1 MLPCPPSFLPVFY
14 VWLVLPS
21 LVLIDTTA
29 AADTLK
35 GLLQCMN
42 HEDCLGAN
50 RVCSHQ
56 DQKLTGMC
64 VCREG
69 YVRSGESF
77 ACVRKEV
84 NNARSIH
91 VTCETDEDCNR
102 NEVCMSWQ
110 YDPTLEYA
118 RKLRTKLSTG
128 ANKPEKHQFCIDAWI
143 IYNNHLEDL
152 DEPRTGGGLRSNR
165 RNFDAEEYLFG
176 GRRPPRVH
184 QQYIGF
190 AEDMMLILFLVC
202 ILATLVT
209 VHRAACYRQIQDARR
224 NTPLRHILPIAEDRP
239 PPYTGRSPDS
249 ADGLSAVV
257 CESSAPKTLSEAPP
271 PSYEEALYR
280 QTVRIPEPEEIE
292 DLTEQEGMMDGD
304 LGREV
309 QESTDNVDGVNCEPT
324 VEILIIQSIEDVQG
338 AHAATSCEIDVGDSE
353 NNNKSE
359 DNIDNIEFFNEKL
372 KNHEMEESEKPTKN
386 DEECNVSKSES
397 CEPDE
402 TGHVVNV

>member
-77 ACVRKEV
+77 ACVRKKV

-118 RKLRTKLSTG
+118 RKLRSKLSSG
-128 ANKPEKHQFCIDAWI
+128 ADKPEKHQFCIDAWI

-280 QTVRIPEPEEIE
+280 QTVRIPENQEQADQAEGVEIVV
-292 DLTEQEGMMDGD
+292 G
-304 LGREV
+304 EV
-309 QESTDNVDGVNCEPT
+309 QNNTDEVDGVNFEPT
-324 VEILIIQSIEDVQG
+324 LEILILQSSEEG
-338 AHAATSCEIDVGDSE
+338 AHMTTSGEIDSRDGE
-353 NNNKSE
+353 NHKKSQENIANKE
-359 DNIDNIEFFNEKL
+359 DFNENAD
-372 KNHEMEESEKPTKN
+372 NHEMEESEKPTQN
-386 DEECNVSKSES
+386 VEVCNVSNSES

>member
-118 RKLRTKLSTG
+118 RKLRTRLSTG

-152 DEPRTGGGLRSNR
+152 DEPRTGGGLKSNK

-176 GRRPPRVH
+176 GRRTPRVH

-257 CESSAPKTLSEAPP
+257 CESSGPKTLSEAPP

-280 QTVRIPEPEEIE
+280 QTVRIPENQEQADQAEGVEIVV
-292 DLTEQEGMMDGD
+292 G
-304 LGREV
+304 EV
-309 QESTDNVDGVNCEPT
+309 QDNTDDVDGVNFEPT
-324 VEILIIQSIEDVQG
+324 VEILIIQSSEDVEG
-338 AHAATSCEIDVGDSE
+338 AHVTTSGEIDMSE
-353 NNNKSE
+353 NHKKSE
-359 DNIDNIEFFNEKL
+359 ENIDNIEDFNENAD
-372 KNHEMEESEKPTKN
+372 NHEMEESEKTTQN
-386 DEECNVSKSES
+386 VEVCNVSKSES